1 MSPYSKHCTFPE
13 ISWSRGCR
21 AGLLFRVTWIVQRNG
36 PWEHDEA
43 QKGGMSSLAPGEEQG
58 RLKTAQ
64 NNWRDMDIP
73 ESLMRVVK
81 IVKVLEYLLYM
92 ERL

>member
-1 MSPYSKHCTFPE
+1 
-13 ISWSRGCR
+13 
-21 AGLLFRVTWIVQRNG
+21 
-36 PWEHDEA
+36 
-43 QKGGMSSLAPGEEQG
+43 MSSLAPGEEQG